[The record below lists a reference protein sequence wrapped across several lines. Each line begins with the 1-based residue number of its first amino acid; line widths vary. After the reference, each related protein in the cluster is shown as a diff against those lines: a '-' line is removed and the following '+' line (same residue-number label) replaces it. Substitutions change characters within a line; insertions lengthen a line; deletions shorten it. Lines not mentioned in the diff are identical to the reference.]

1 MKFMAAA
8 DTDIGI
14 YRADNQDSLL
24 IKHAKYNNQEVLMAI
39 VCDGMG
45 GSSKAELASATVIK
59 SFSAWFDN
67 QLEIELENF
76 DIDII
81 GYKWS
86 LLLKDL
92 NAKIK
97 RFGIENNLSLG
108 TTFTGI
114 LLFDDKYLIVH
125 IGDSRAYYLGTEII
139 QLTVDQTYVQRE
151 ITRGTMTVEEAK
163 TDKRKNVL
171 LQCVG
176 ASETIE
182 PQVITGNIQ
191 EGVYLLCSDGFTHEI
206 SSKEIFEGLNIKNLK
221 DKNVMHENSRKL
233 IETVKN
239 RKEKDNISVIVIK
252 VGGI

>member
-1 MKFMAAA
+1 
-8 DTDIGI
+8 
-14 YRADNQDSLL
+14 
-24 IKHAKYNNQEVLMAI
+24 MAI

-45 GSSKAELASATVIK
+45 GLSKGELASATVIK

-86 LLLKDL
+86 LLLKYL

-125 IGDSRAYYLGTEII
+125 IGDSRAYEGSGFHRLCK
-139 QLTVDQTYVQRE
+139 VCC
-151 ITRGTMTVEEAK
+151 
-163 TDKRKNVL
+163 VL
-171 LQCVG
+171 
-176 ASETIE
+176 
-182 PQVITGNIQ
+182 
-191 EGVYLLCSDGFTHEI
+191 
-206 SSKEIFEGLNIKNLK
+206 
-221 DKNVMHENSRKL
+221 
-233 IETVKN
+233 
-239 RKEKDNISVIVIK
+239 
-252 VGGI
+252 